1 MMNNDMLN
9 LEHYGSAVKNWKLTL
24 LMGIVLLVLGIVVF
38 FHPADSYLT
47 LSVLFGVVVLLS
59 GVLEI
64 YYGANTPGAGDRT
77 ASIAAGAVEIIL
89 GLWLFSAPILL
100 MSALPFVL
108 GFWLLYRGSRAI
120 AAASDMRAEGIK
132 RTGWITLWGALV
144 MVGAFFVLFHPV
156 VGGGLAVVWIGFT
169 LLFAGLN
176 LIAYAIRLA
185 ALRREASLE
194 NRTVPRT

>member
-1 MMNNDMLN
+1 MNNDILN

-47 LSVLFGVVVLLS
+47 LSILFGVVVLLS

-108 GFWLLYRGSRAI
+108 GFWLLYRGSRAL

>member
-1 MMNNDMLN
+1 MNNDMLN

-24 LMGIVLLVLGIVVF
+24 VMGIVLLVLGIVVF

-47 LSVLFGVVVLLS
+47 LSILFGVVVLLS

-108 GFWLLYRGSRAI
+108 GFWLLYRGSRAL
-120 AAASDMRAEGIK
+120 AAASDMRAEGVK

-156 VGGGLAVVWIGFT
+156 VGGGLAVIWIGFT

-176 LIAYAIRLA
+176 LIAYAIRLS

>member
-1 MMNNDMLN
+1 MNNDMLN

-108 GFWLLYRGSRAI
+108 GFWLLYRGSRAL

>member
-1 MMNNDMLN
+1 MNNDILN
-9 LEHYGSAVKNWKLTL
+9 MEHYGAAVKNWKLTL
-24 LMGIVLLVLGIVVF
+24 IMGLVVLILGIVVF
-38 FHPADSYLT
+38 FHPADTYLT
-47 LSVLFGVVVLLS
+47 LSILFGVVVLLS

-64 YYGANTPGAGDRT
+64 YYGANTPVTGDRV
-77 ASIAAGAVEIIL
+77 ALIAAGVVEIIL

-120 AAASDMRAEGIK
+120 AAASDMRAEGVQ
-132 RTGWITLWGALV
+132 RTGWMTLWGTLV

-156 VGGGLAVVWIGFT
+156 VGGGLAVVWIGCT

-176 LIAYAIRLA
+176 LIAYAIRLS

-194 NRTVPRT
+194 SRKATRR